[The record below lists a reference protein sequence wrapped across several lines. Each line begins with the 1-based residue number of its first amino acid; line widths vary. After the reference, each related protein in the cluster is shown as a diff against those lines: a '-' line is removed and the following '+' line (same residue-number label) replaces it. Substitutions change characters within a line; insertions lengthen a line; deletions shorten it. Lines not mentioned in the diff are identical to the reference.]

1 MLILLFGR
9 SGSGKTKLANY
20 LTDNYNIEK
29 IISATT
35 KEKEDTDGDYYYL
48 TEQEFKSTHM
58 AESAKVEGN
67 LYGIPMT
74 EIAKAFNKP
83 ALAVV
88 DWQGVVN
95 LKPADPVIIKIDVEL
110 TDLIDN
116 YIDRGMTFDEGLKVI
131 NDEVMF
137 DLIESDLTIY
147 NDMIT
152 PPQELAEEILN
163 QINFY
168 KGEK

>member
-48 TEQEFKSTHM
+48 TELEFKSTRM
-58 AESAKVEGN
+58 AESAKIEGN
-67 LYGIPMT
+67 FYGIPQS
-74 EIAKAFNKP
+74 EITKALDKP

-95 LKPADPVIIKIDVEL
+95 LKPANPVIIKIDVEF

-116 YIDRGMTFDEGLKVI
+116 YIDRGITFDEGLKVI